1 MSPSAEVANAFA
13 SDKSRRQRDRPR
25 QNQLRSITHAGAD
38 RPVAQPTLRAK
49 RLGLHTQHQ
58 AVVIMRTD
66 CHVCRSEGLAARSQ
80 VLVSTGNREVQA
92 TLFQIE
98 GGELIALD
106 EVSLSETAW
115 TILGVADGEAVKI
128 THAPAIESLQTFAR
142 RIYGNRLDAHR
153 LCCDRQGTSFAG
165 RYTDDATCRF
175 PDAIAAFLWT
185 IENRPT

>member
-1 MSPSAEVANAFA
+1 
-13 SDKSRRQRDRPR
+13 
-25 QNQLRSITHAGAD
+25 
-38 RPVAQPTLRAK
+38 
-49 RLGLHTQHQ
+49 
-58 AVVIMRTD
+58 MRTD

-142 RIYGNRLDAHR
+142 RIYAQPSRRTPPLLRSSRDVFRRPIHR
-153 LCCDRQGTSFAG
+153 RCNLP
-165 RYTDDATCRF
+165 F

-185 IENRPT
+185 IEYRPT